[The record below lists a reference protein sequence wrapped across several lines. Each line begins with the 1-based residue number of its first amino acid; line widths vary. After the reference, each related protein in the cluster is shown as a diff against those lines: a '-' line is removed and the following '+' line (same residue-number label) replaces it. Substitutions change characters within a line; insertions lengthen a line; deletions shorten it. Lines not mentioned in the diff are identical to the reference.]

1 LQLDCSAVPA
11 RVTAIALQFPLR
23 HSPMM
28 DEREIPATSNEDVS
42 WDLVFERIVRDN
54 VPLLTDD
61 VPLIPET
68 RLSDFGLD
76 SLNMLGLMIAVE
88 AEYGI
93 EVPSEL
99 LTFRTFTTPR
109 ALWTAVRRLRPGSAR
124 TEDS

>member
-1 LQLDCSAVPA
+1 
-11 RVTAIALQFPLR
+11 
-23 HSPMM
+23 M
-28 DEREIPATSNEDVS
+28 DEREIPATSNEDFS

-68 RLSDFGLD
+68 KLSDFGLD

-109 ALWTAVRRLRPGSAR
+109 ALWTAVRRLRHGSER